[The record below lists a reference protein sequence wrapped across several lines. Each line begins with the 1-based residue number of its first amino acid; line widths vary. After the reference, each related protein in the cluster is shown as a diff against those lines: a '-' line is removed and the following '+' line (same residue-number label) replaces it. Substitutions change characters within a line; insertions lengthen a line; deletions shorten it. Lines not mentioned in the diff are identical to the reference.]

1 MCSDA
6 LKESS
11 DFKPAKGTR
20 WFVSISSI
28 PPPDVI
34 FSLRFRADV
43 QPIKSSTCQQ
53 INSKTE
59 FKVSREYITVKGGEK
74 SILRVRG
81 DWCRIEGRKLDG
93 ELKGEVGSSG
103 FIVSGYK
110 EEQDEG

>member
-1 MCSDA
+1 MCSDV

-34 FSLRFRADV
+34 FSLRFRTDV

-59 FKVSREYITVKGGEK
+59 FKVSREHVMVKGGEK
-74 SILRVRG
+74 GILRGEGIGVELRGGNWMGNLQVR
-81 DWCRIEGRKLDG
+81 
-93 ELKGEVGSSG
+93 
-103 FIVSGYK
+103 
-110 EEQDEG
+110 

>member
-1 MCSDA
+1 MCSDV

-59 FKVSREYITVKGGEK
+59 FKVSREHVMVKGKMACELGGE
-74 SILRVRG
+74 
-81 DWCRIEGRKLDG
+81 
-93 ELKGEVGSSG
+93 SSCDC
-103 FIVSGYK
+103 VCGYIK
-110 EEQDEG
+110 